1 MKNKLK
7 NLLIGTMCMAMAFT
21 AVPAGITPL
30 TTTTVE
36 AATEKSGLYHEGNVW
51 NYYVNNKIAT
61 DTTTLVKYNG
71 SWWYVNNGKVDFSAR
86 TLIK

>member
-51 NYYVNNKIAT
+51 NYYVNGKQSNA
-61 DTTTLVKYNG
+61 TTLCKYNG
-71 SWWYVNNGKVDFSAR
+71 SWWYVHNGKVDF
-86 TLIK
+86 